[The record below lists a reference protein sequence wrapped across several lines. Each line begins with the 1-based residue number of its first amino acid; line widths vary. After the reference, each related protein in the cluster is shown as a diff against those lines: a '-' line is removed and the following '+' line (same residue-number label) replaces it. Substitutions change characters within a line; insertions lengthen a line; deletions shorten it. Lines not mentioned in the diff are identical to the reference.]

1 LYIWKDVIDMSYHTK
16 KTGCRMGQYL
26 DTKTGKCKALT
37 YKKGWKNVEF
47 PLNKKQTLDK
57 LFAVQG
63 QIERRG
69 SSFDTSAGR
78 GQREWSLDWSLK
90 GPLSANDII
99 KSLRAKKLN
108 FKVKKTADQV
118 LDENAKY
125 YLF

>member
-1 LYIWKDVIDMSYHTK
+1 MSYHSE
-16 KTGCRMGQYL
+16 KTGCRMGQYR
-26 DTKTGKCKALT
+26 DKKAGKCKPLT

-47 PLNKKQTLDK
+47 PLNKKQTLEK

-69 SSFDTSAGR
+69 ASFDTSAGM

-90 GPLSANDII
+90 GPLPANEII
-99 KSLRAKKLN
+99 KILRAKKLN

-118 LDENAKY
+118 LDENAVY
-125 YLF
+125 YQF